1 MIYTHSAFDQLS
13 VCALKKGENNR
24 QRDLRHCSVDKDG
37 ARAAES
43 VLGEITT
50 VVSKS
55 KLASAKR
62 YRRGTREKEERRAN
76 QSNTKVKWRLL
87 CKY

>member
-43 VLGEITT
+43 VLGGDHYGGFEKQIGIGQK
-50 VVSKS
+50 VSPRHAGERGKESKPEQYKS
-55 KLASAKR
+55 EVAVAL
-62 YRRGTREKEERRAN
+62 
-76 QSNTKVKWRLL
+76 
-87 CKY
+87 